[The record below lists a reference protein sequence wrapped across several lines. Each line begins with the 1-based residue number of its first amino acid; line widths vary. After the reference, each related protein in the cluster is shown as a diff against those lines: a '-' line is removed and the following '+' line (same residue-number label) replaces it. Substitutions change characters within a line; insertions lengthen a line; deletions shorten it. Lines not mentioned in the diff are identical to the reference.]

1 MQSALVAL
9 ILFLLWQPA
18 LMVAELNSQQNII
31 AVVVDDSRSMSIADT
46 NGGTREAAAIVA
58 LQSERPRRPSKAF
71 PDAHLPAR
79 QSGHAADGVERISP
93 TEAAT
98 HISDGLKQLVAE
110 TADLPV
116 GAILLLSDGGE
127 NAASASGSG
136 ISPAVLEALRN
147 RRLPVHT
154 VGFGREELAHDVEIE
169 DVSLAANAAAN
180 ARIAAT
186 VTLTEQGY
194 AGQKAQ
200 LTVRDGHKALAERE
214 ITLAAGWT
222 DPDRASVLSG
232 RRRWREESRV
242 QRGTVA
248 RRRKPRQQ
256 CRHAAHS
263 RQRCEASHSVYRR

>member
-1 MQSALVAL
+1 MFQFFFKYPSTVFTKGQFVLLTTWRAWLLPVLILAAAVGLALLVRYRLRNAVPQLRGWRAWMIWAMQSALVAM
-9 ILFLLWQPA
+9 ILVLLWQPA
-18 LMVAELNSQQNII
+18 LVVAELNSQQNII
-31 AVVVDDSRSMSIADT
+31 AVVVDDSRSMSIADS

-58 LQSERPRRPSKAF
+58 LQSEVLAGLRKRFQTRIYR
-71 PDAHLPAR
+71 LGN
-79 QSGHAADGVERISP
+79 QVTQADGVERISP

-154 VGFGREELAHDVEIE
+154 VGFGREELAHDVEVE

-186 VTLTEQGY
+186 VTLTERGY

-200 LTVRDGHKALAERE
+200 L
-214 ITLAAGWT
+214 
-222 DPDRASVLSG
+222 
-232 RRRWREESRV
+232 
-242 QRGTVA
+242 
-248 RRRKPRQQ
+248 
-256 CRHAAHS
+256 
-263 RQRCEASHSVYRR
+263 